1 MKGQLCTKYFEPSNP
16 FSSPSQK
23 AKMTVRRGFCPVA
36 RNAQDGRDTGSIVVR
51 TVVYPVVCQR
61 LVRTQVVE
69 VGTYDDIFIRSFSR
83 DGSQYITHL
92 QDAVDALF
100 KDGDGVGMH
109 LPPSPLLAITVL
121 FQRGNAGFFQAGC
134 QIAGSQS

>member
-1 MKGQLCTKYFEPSNP
+1 
-16 FSSPSQK
+16 
-23 AKMTVRRGFCPVA
+23 MTVRRGLSGGKKCTGYL
-36 RNAQDGRDTGSIVVR
+36 QDGRDTGGIVVR

-61 LVRTQVVE
+61 LVHTQMVE

-109 LPPSPLLAITVL
+109 LPPSPLLAFLVVSLEGLVIIVL

>member
-1 MKGQLCTKYFEPSNP
+1 M
-16 FSSPSQK
+16 
-23 AKMTVRRGFCPVA
+23 
-36 RNAQDGRDTGSIVVR
+36 
-51 TVVYPVVCQR
+51 
-61 LVRTQVVE
+61 VE

-100 KDGDGVGMH
+100 EDGDGVGMH
-109 LPPSPLLAITVL
+109 LPPSPLLALLVVCLEGLIIIVL